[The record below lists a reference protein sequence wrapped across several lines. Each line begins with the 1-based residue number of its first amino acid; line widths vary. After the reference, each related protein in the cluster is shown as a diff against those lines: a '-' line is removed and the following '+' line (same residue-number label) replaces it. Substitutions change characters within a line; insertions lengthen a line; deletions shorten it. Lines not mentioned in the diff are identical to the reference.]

1 MARAIMPIDE
11 PLWESLRRIFV
22 TLTAGLLTTLAAVGL
37 VGCAKQPEAARH
49 TVAEYQANAELRR
62 EQFARC
68 AADPA
73 ALGSTPDCM
82 NVRQATLLEDTRS
95 VREMPPV
102 KLPPLPDRPPKS
114 PRE

>member
-1 MARAIMPIDE
+1 MPIHE
-11 PLWESLRRIFV
+11 PLNESRRRIFGS
-22 TLTAGLLTTLAAVGL
+22 LTAGLATTLVAVGL
-37 VGCAKQPEAARH
+37 VCCAKQPEVARH

-68 AADPA
+68 TADPG
-73 ALGSTPDCM
+73 ALGSTPDCV

-102 KLPPLPDRPPKS
+102 QLPP

>member
-1 MARAIMPIDE
+1 MPIDE
-11 PLWESLRRIFV
+11 SLQESLRRIFS
-22 TLTAGLLTTLAAVGL
+22 TRAAGLATTLVAVGL
-37 VGCAKQPEAARH
+37 VCCAKQPEFAHH

-68 AADPA
+68 TADPG
-73 ALGSTPDCM
+73 ALGSTPDCV

-102 KLPPLPDRPPKS
+102 SLPPLPNRPPKS

>member
-1 MARAIMPIDE
+1 MPIDE
-11 PLWESLRRIFV
+11 PLQGPSHRTFE
-22 TLTAGLLTTLAAVGL
+22 TLTTGLATTLVAVGL
-37 VGCAKQPEAARH
+37 VCCAKQPEVARH
-49 TVAEYQANAELRR
+49 KVAEYRANAELRR

-68 AADPA
+68 TADPG
-73 ALGSTPDCM
+73 ALGSTPDCV

-102 KLPPLPDRPPKS
+102 KLPPPPDRLPKS